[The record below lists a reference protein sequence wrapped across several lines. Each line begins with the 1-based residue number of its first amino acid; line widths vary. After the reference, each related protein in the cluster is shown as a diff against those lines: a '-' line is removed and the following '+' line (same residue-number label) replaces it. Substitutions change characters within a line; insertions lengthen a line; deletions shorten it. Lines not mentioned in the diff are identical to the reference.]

1 MPNLESLIELGG
13 VEAAFQFSPKGEL
26 KGFKVKD
33 DSDLTE
39 SVLDL
44 LSHLCVANMSI
55 ASMQARGWETMTGM
69 KGFYPIKGFTLV
81 GFAWTAV
88 ANDDFGVVMP
98 NDSVD
103 YEAAYAALEG

>member
-1 MPNLESLIELGG
+1 MPSLESLIELDG
-13 VEAAFQFSPKGEL
+13 VEAAFQFSLKGEL
-26 KGFKVKD
+26 GGFKVKD
-33 DSDLTE
+33 GSDLTE

-55 ASMQARGWETMTGM
+55 ATMQARGWETMTGM

-88 ANDDFGVVMP
+88 TNDEFGVVMP
-98 NDSVD
+98 NGNVD
-103 YEAAYAALEG
+103 YEAAYAALGS